1 MSVQFVVDEKGN
13 KTGVFLDIDE
23 YEELLERAEDV
34 DALEMLQEMR
44 EKSLEFI
51 KLDDFL
57 KENT

>member
-57 KENT
+57 KENP

>member
-34 DALEMLQEMR
+34 EALEMLQEMR
-44 EKSLEFI
+44 EKPLEFI

-57 KENT
+57 KKNA